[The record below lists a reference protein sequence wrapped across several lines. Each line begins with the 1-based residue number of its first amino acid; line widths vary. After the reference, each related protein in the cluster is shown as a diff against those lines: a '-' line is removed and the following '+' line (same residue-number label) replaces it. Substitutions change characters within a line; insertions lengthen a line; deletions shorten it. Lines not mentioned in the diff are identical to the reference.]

1 MSPVSIAA
9 TMREPFLKLEGI
21 RKTFGR
27 FTALETIG
35 LAVERGELVT
45 FLGPAG
51 CGKTTLLRI
60 IAGLEP
66 QDAGTIEQGGRDISR
81 LPHVRRGCGL
91 VFQFYS
97 LCPTRPILYN
107 VA

>member
-9 TMREPFLKLEGI
+9 PMREPFLRLEGI

-45 FLGPAG
+45 FLGPSG

-60 IAGLEP
+60 IAGLET
-66 QDAGTIEQGGRDISR
+66 QDAEPSSRAGATFRDF
-81 LPHVRRGCGL
+81 P
-91 VFQFYS
+91 
-97 LCPTRPILYN
+97 P
-107 VA
+107 